1 MKIKTF
7 YCFILFSVHLFYT
20 DSSAFDYWSEITA
33 PVKTN
38 YYHCFFTDQNT
49 GWISGDSGI
58 IIKTTNGGISFDVY
72 NTGITN
78 KSESIFFVNNNTG
91 WATALEVKPDSSEF
105 PGTIIL
111 KTTNGGMN
119 WTHTMYPDTNV
130 YLPVIT
136 FTDPVNGFM
145 GGYGST
151 IVYTTNA
158 GVSWEKSF
166 TDSVGF
172 LYPVL
177 SIKFLDQLTG
187 YACGGIY
194 DFAGVVWKTSDR
206 GRNWAKQVVGLEPFR
221 DICILN
227 SSKVFLSGGDFKF
240 GASISETTNSGT
252 NWQTDFLGYFGV
264 AVSIDFRTP
273 YEGWIS
279 LGFAGKFIYT
289 LDTGNTW
296 TEVYTPD
303 TSKINDIQFIDSL
316 HGWSVG
322 DEGKILKYNIL
333 TSIQGNDFD
342 ISKPEQFSLYQNYPN
357 PFNPKTIIRYS
368 LSGNQFIMLNIFDV
382 LGNEIASLVNKEQK
396 PGSYEVEFDAGNLP
410 SGIYFYKL
418 NSNGFSLTRKM
429 AVVK

>member
-1 MKIKTF
+1 MKIKKF
-7 YCFILFSVHLFYT
+7 YCFILFSFHLFYS
-20 DSSAFDYWSEITA
+20 DSSAYDYWSVISA

-49 GWISGDSGI
+49 GWFSGDSGI

-78 KSESIFFVNNNTG
+78 KSESVFFVNNNTG

-119 WTHTMYPDTNV
+119 WTHTMYPDANV
-130 YLPVIT
+130 FLPVIT
-136 FTDPVNGFM
+136 FTDPENGFM
-145 GGYGST
+145 GGFGST
-151 IVYTTNA
+151 IVYTSNA

-166 TDSVGF
+166 TDSIGF

-177 SIKFLDQLTG
+177 SIKFLDQFTG

-240 GASISETTNSGT
+240 GASISETTNSGN

-289 LDTGNTW
+289 LDTGSTW
-296 TEVYTPD
+296 TEIYTPD
-303 TSKINDIQFIDSL
+303 TNKINDIQFTDSL
-316 HGWSVG
+316 HGWAAG
-322 DEGKILKYNIL
+322 DNGMILKYNIM
-333 TSIQGNDFD
+333 TSV
-342 ISKPEQFSLYQNYPN
+342 FSNSQNIAVPKSIELFQNYPN

-368 LSGNQFIMLNIFDV
+368 IIENQFTNLKIYDV
-382 LGNEIASLVNKEQK
+382 LGNEIASLVNEEQK
-396 PGSYEVEFDAGNLP
+396 PGSYEVEYDAGNLP
-410 SGIYFYKL
+410 SGIYFYKIQSG
-418 NSNGFSLTRKM
+418 NKM
-429 AVVK
+429 ITKKMMVLK